1 MEPNCVIVIPFARIF
16 SIYKKIIEAV
26 KNFRP
31 MRKKDFKRINMWV
44 DLTLYNKIKQN
55 ADNSYLRVSTYL
67 RQLIQQAINNNIIKN

>member
-1 MEPNCVIVIPFARIF
+1 
-16 SIYKKIIEAV
+16 
-26 KNFRP
+26 

-67 RQLIQQAINNNIIKN
+67 RQLIQQVINNNIIKN